1 MSKFTVLGQELW
13 KLADDITATSI
24 KLKFLRDSLCNS
36 ASTLN
41 YKISDT
47 YSGNETLQYID
58 QSIGSLENT
67 IRALDLAATSA
78 VNYAYILE
86 SM

>member
-47 YSGNETLQYID
+47 YSGD
-58 QSIGSLENT
+58 RKS
-67 IRALDLAATSA
+67 
-78 VNYAYILE
+78 VV
-86 SM
+86 